1 MKMVDYESKEYKKAE
16 QRVESKIRFYK
27 HLSIYIIVNILLLA
41 INYFTSPGTWWF
53 YWVSIIWGIFVV
65 IEFIKVILFPKKG
78 SEWKEKEIEK
88 ELKK

>member
-41 INYFTSPGTWWF
+41 INYLM
-53 YWVSIIWGIFVV
+53 IIRIYLM
-65 IEFIKVILFPKKG
+65 K
-78 SEWKEKEIEK
+78 
-88 ELKK
+88 